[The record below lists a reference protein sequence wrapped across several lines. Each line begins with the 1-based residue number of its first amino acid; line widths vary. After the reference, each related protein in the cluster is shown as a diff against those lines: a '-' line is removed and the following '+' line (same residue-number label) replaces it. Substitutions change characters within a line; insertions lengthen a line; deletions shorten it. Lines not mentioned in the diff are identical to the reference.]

1 MLKKLNLKRGE
12 RERAF
17 DRKFTI
23 LREEQIE
30 ILDDINSTTPSDES
44 KMLKTCLNC
53 DVRGSKHMNRHF
65 CKPECAASYY
75 EANLELNP
83 YKPQYRSK
91 GGLKTKRRSYKKQQ
105 KKRSRKL

>member
-17 DRKFTI
+17 
-23 LREEQIE
+23 REEQIE